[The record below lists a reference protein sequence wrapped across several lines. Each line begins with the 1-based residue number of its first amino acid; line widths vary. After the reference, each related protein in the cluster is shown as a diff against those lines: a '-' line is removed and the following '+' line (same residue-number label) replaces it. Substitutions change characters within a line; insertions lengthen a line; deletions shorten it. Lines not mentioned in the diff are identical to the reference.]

1 MFARSK
7 RLQPVSTA
15 SWAGIRLPTN
25 LGAQVPPPVSPGQ
38 GRLAMPF
45 DALRFQ
51 YACAVKAGLVERSL
65 LASSQLERA
74 LDTLEKLILGPLAR
88 QR

>member
-7 RLQPVSTA
+7 RLQPA
-15 SWAGIRLPTN
+15 SPAPWAGIRLPAHVAAY
-25 LGAQVPPPVSPGQ
+25 GPPPVSPGQ